1 MRDRIIAAGIAAGRT
16 LAEAEAIVSDPDL
29 VGATGIIL
37 TRVPWPTDRLPAEE
51 DAQAILAPYIKAQ
64 RLADVRA
71 QATALIQTNLPQP
84 WDVLR
89 HLATPEFIAWAD
101 DYLGLVAAELTRL
114 ETAIENDQE
123 AIPDWPEV
131 E

>member
-1 MRDRIIAAGIAAGRT
+1 MKYRIADG
-16 LAEAEAIVSDPDL
+16 EPFS
-29 VGATGIIL
+29 
-37 TRVPWPTDRLPAEE
+37 LPAKVGGVFLPAGHFD
-51 DAQAILAPYIKAQ
+51 DAEVRAAFGVTEVPDPEPVPPTKAQ

-71 QATALIQTNLPQP
+71 QATAIIQANLPQP

-114 ETAIENDQE
+114 ETAIETDQE

>member
-1 MRDRIIAAGIAAGRT
+1 MSTFAIDAQPVGHQFWDGDVLRPAAWLDGADPAA
-16 LAEAEAIVSDPDL
+16 L
-29 VGATGIIL
+29 
-37 TRVPWPTDRLPAEE
+37 DRLGAVRLPDPEP
-51 DAQAILAPYIKAQ
+51 IPPTKAQ

-71 QATALIQTNLPQP
+71 QATAIIQANLPQP

-89 HLATPEFIAWAD
+89 HLASPEFQAWAD
-101 DYLGLVAAELTRL
+101 DYLGLVAAELARL

>member
-1 MRDRIIAAGIAAGRT
+1 MKYRIGDG
-16 LAEAEAIVSDPDL
+16 EPFS
-29 VGATGIIL
+29 
-37 TRVPWPTDRLPAEE
+37 LPAKVGGFFVPAGHFDDPQVRAAFGVTEVPDPE
-51 DAQAILAPYIKAQ
+51 PVPPTKAQ

-71 QATALIQTNLPQP
+71 QATALIQANLPQP

-89 HLATPEFIAWAD
+89 HLASPEFQAWAD

-114 ETAIENDQE
+114 EMAINNDE
-123 AIPDWPEV
+123 TPLPDWPEV